1 MYPGLRNVNFSET
14 FAYVVN
20 ERSHTKKKCS
30 RLYFSFCEYQP
41 SVGFEFPK
49 FTAED
54 KQNNQIFESPKK
66 EMVWIGSE

>member
-1 MYPGLRNVNFSET
+1 MYPGLRNVNFSKT

-54 KQNNQIFESPKK
+54 INKIIKSLNPPKRK
-66 EMVWIGSE
+66 WFG